1 MDAITVLALG
11 SLKAFLMLLIA
22 GGIALTLRGRPAR
35 LRAVIWG
42 TALVGSLLIP
52 LAATVVPALPVV
64 LPVEIPQLSSESP
77 RLSSIDEIHTAHRDL
92 SMTTTVAANASRLT
106 QMPNEGWNSPS
117 IDSVLMTI
125 WAAMALVFIA
135 HQVSG
140 LWRMA
145 GIIRRARPI
154 TDVYV
159 LDLAADVCAQVGCRR
174 RIRLV
179 TSSEIDI
186 PAVFRIFR
194 PVVILPIHSR
204 TWLEDRIKAVLQHE
218 LIHVIRLDWPVR
230 IAARFACA
238 IYWFNP
244 LVWWAKRR
252 LDLEQE
258 MACDEEV
265 LSLGS
270 RASSYACHLLGIART
285 AVHRPALAVAGLEM
299 ARRSDLEER
308 IMRILNRSKHRK
320 VGLAVILPAA
330 ILIAALVPA
339 IAAVQP
345 TEPGPREASPE
356 LKAALAEMEEAEKRI
371 EPYLER
377 ISEHEFELQPVMEK
391 IEAIEIE
398 IDHEAMARIEA
409 EMEPILEQIEA
420 IHFDM
425 EPMHAQ
431 LEAMHE
437 SLESMELHIE
447 DGTLEEIQEQI
458 HEQMEAH
465 HSQLESVHIDME
477 PFHEQMEALHAQLEP
492 LHEKMEALHLETMP
506 FHEEMERFHA
516 EMEPFQEE
524 MDRLHEEMEP
534 FHEEMERMGE
544 RIEAALH
551 NDVVS
556 VLRSHL
562 GSVTSPT
569 APFAEAAARI
579 IEDSNIHIHND
590 VLELDVSRR
599 EVREILSDLFTPSR
613 VGTQDAFDNA
623 LEDAVDD
630 VSDLEIRT
638 D

>member
-1 MDAITVLALG
+1 MNAIAVFGLG
-11 SLKAFLMLLIA
+11 SLKVLLMLLIA
-22 GGIALTLRGRPAR
+22 GGIALALRGRPAR
-35 LRAVIWG
+35 LRAVILG

-52 LAATVVPALPVV
+52 LAAMVVPALPVV
-64 LPVEIPQLSSESP
+64 LPVEIPQLSSENPHLSP
-77 RLSSIDEIHTAHRDL
+77 VAEIHSEHRDRL
-92 SMTTTVAANASRLT
+92 MTTTVAADASRLPQT
-106 QMPNEGWNSPS
+106 PVEGWNIPS
-117 IDSVLMTI
+117 IENVVLTI
-125 WAAMALVFIA
+125 WAALALVFFV
-135 HQVSG
+135 HQLSG

-154 TDVYV
+154 TDEAIRN
-159 LDLAADVCAQVGCRR
+159 LAADVSAQVGCRR

-179 TSSEIDI
+179 TSSELDI
-186 PAVFRIFR
+186 PAVFGIFR
-194 PVVILPIHSR
+194 PIVVLPIHSR
-204 TWLEDRIKAVLQHE
+204 TWLEDRLTAVLQHE

-270 RASSYACHLLGIART
+270 RASTYACHLLGIART

-308 IMRILNRSKHRK
+308 IMTILRRSKHRR

-377 ISEHEFELQPVMEK
+377 ISEHEFELQPVIEK

-398 IDHEAMARIEA
+398 IDHEAMARIEE
-409 EMEPILEQIEA
+409 EMAPILEQIEA

-431 LEAMHE
+431 IEAMHE
-437 SLESMELHIE
+437 TLESMKFHIE
-447 DGTLEEIQEQI
+447 DGTMVEIQEQI

-465 HSQLESVHIDME
+465 HLELESFHIDME

-492 LHEKMEALHLETMP
+492 LHERMGALHVEAIPSHEEIERIHAEMEP
-506 FHEEMERFHA
+506 FHEEME
-516 EMEPFQEE
+516 Q
-524 MDRLHEEMEP
+524 LHKEMEP

-544 RIEAALH
+544 RIETALH
-551 NDVVS
+551 NDVAAL
-556 VLRSHL
+556 LRSHL
-562 GSVTSPT
+562 GPVTSPT
-569 APFAEAAARI
+569 ADFTEAAARI
-579 IEDSNIHIHND
+579 VEEADVHIHND
-590 VLELDVSRR
+590 VLEFDVSRR
-599 EVREILSDLFTPSR
+599 EVLEILSDLFTPSR

-623 LEDAVDD
+623 LEDAVDE
-630 VSDLEIRT
+630 VANLEIRT

>member
-1 MDAITVLALG
+1 
-11 SLKAFLMLLIA
+11 
-22 GGIALTLRGRPAR
+22 
-35 LRAVIWG
+35 
-42 TALVGSLLIP
+42 
-52 LAATVVPALPVV
+52 
-64 LPVEIPQLSSESP
+64 
-77 RLSSIDEIHTAHRDL
+77 
-92 SMTTTVAANASRLT
+92 
-106 QMPNEGWNSPS
+106 
-117 IDSVLMTI
+117 
-125 WAAMALVFIA
+125 
-135 HQVSG
+135 
-140 LWRMA
+140 
-145 GIIRRARPI
+145 
-154 TDVYV
+154 
-159 LDLAADVCAQVGCRR
+159 
-174 RIRLV
+174 
-179 TSSEIDI
+179 
-186 PAVFRIFR
+186 
-194 PVVILPIHSR
+194 VILPNHHR
-204 TWLEDRIKAVLQHE
+204 TWLEDRLTAVLQHE
-218 LIHVIRLDWPVR
+218 LIHVIRLDWPIR

-356 LKAALAEMEEAEKRI
+356 LKAALTEMEEAEKRM

-391 IEAIEIE
+391 IEAMEIE

-409 EMEPILEQIEA
+409 EMEPILAQIEA
-420 IHFDM
+420 IEINM

-437 SLESMELHIE
+437 SVESMELHIE

-465 HSQLESVHIDME
+465 HAQLESVHIDMA
-477 PFHEQMEALHAQLEP
+477 PFHEQMEAFHAQLEP
-492 LHEKMEALHLETMP
+492 LHEKLADLHLDAIP
-506 FHEEMERFHA
+506 SHEEMERIHA

-524 MDRLHEEMEP
+524 MERLHEEMEP
-534 FHEEMERMGE
+534 FHEEMKLMGE
-544 RIEAALH
+544 RIEAALQY
-551 NDVVS
+551 DVAA

-562 GSVTSPT
+562 GPVTSPT
-569 APFAEAAARI
+569 ADFTEAAARI
-579 IEDSNIHIHND
+579 VEDATVHIHIHNS
-590 VLELDVSRR
+590 VLKLDVSRR

-613 VGTQDAFDNA
+613 VGTQDAFDDA
-623 LEDAVDD
+623 LEAAVDE
-630 VSDLEIRT
+630 VSNLEIRT